1 MKGKESI
8 IDLYVVV
15 TSLGARQQELQ
26 LVLTESGIFII
37 YTSTEQLCTLL
48 EYLLPPPHYLYST
61 TVNWQI
67 LYFELI
73 YIYLTTST

>member
-37 YTSTEQLCTLL
+37 YTSAEQLCTLL
-48 EYLLPPPHYLYST
+48 EYLLFPPLLVLHYSSLT
-61 TVNWQI
+61 NTV
-67 LYFELI
+67 L
-73 YIYLTTST
+73 